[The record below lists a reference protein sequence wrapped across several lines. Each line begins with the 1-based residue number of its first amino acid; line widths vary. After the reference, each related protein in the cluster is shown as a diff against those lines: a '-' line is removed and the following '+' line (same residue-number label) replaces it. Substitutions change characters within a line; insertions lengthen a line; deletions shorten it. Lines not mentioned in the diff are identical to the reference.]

1 MILAQLVEMRPP
13 LPTIPAA
20 VRCAPIVPAYTAH
33 HSFCAF
39 LCALQ
44 DSTRPRALSCA
55 SWSACAVRAPSGGT
69 GVAKRASREAAAACW
84 TARARSTLTPPEAAD
99 RQSAALGGYSSSVNY
114 HLVGLL
120 DRHGRLW

>member
-20 VRCAPIVPAYTAH
+20 VRCAPIVLASTAP

-55 SWSACAVRAPSGGT
+55 SWSARAVRAPFAGMDA
-69 GVAKRASREAAAACW
+69 AKRASREAAAACW
-84 TARARSTLTPPEAAD
+84 MARARST
-99 RQSAALGGYSSSVNY
+99 
-114 HLVGLL
+114 
-120 DRHGRLW
+120 